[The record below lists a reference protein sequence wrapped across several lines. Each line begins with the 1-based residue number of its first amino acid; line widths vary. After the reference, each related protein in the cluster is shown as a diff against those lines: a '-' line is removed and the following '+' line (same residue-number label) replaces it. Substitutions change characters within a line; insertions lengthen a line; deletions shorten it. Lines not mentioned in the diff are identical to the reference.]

1 MSADVPVLKFNIYS
15 PAASPCYSETSNS
28 SSASYNSLSS
38 SGPQFKSKR
47 GRKPKDWE
55 NDHVIKSMIKSAKNL
70 DELNKTKNNISS
82 GKYRKRKAMERK
94 ELDNKIALLEV
105 RNQKLNDR
113 IQKNKLWFDSV
124 RMLFPDI
131 NLPW

>member
-1 MSADVPVLKFNIYS
+1 MSSDVPVLKFNIYS
-15 PAASPCYSETSNS
+15 PAASPCHSETSNS

-55 NDHVIKSMIKSAKNL
+55 NNNVIENMMKSAKNL

-94 ELDNKIALLEV
+94 ELDIKIAHLEI
-105 RNQKLNDR
+105 RNQKLNER
-113 IQKNKLWFDSV
+113 IQKNKLWFESV
-124 RMLFPDI
+124 KMLFPDI
-131 NLPW
+131 SLPW